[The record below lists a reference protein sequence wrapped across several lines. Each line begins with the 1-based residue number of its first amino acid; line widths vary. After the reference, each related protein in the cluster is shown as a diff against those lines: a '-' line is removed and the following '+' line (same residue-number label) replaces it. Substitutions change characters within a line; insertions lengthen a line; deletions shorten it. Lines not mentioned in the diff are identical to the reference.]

1 MSSDPNTYL
10 GLGAEGNQVTESLL
24 WELFAQAAPVT
35 SVKLPKDR
43 VSQTHQSF
51 GFVEFE
57 CEEDADY
64 AIRIMNMIKLYGR
77 SIRVNK
83 ASADKRNLDVG
94 ANLFVGNLDSEVDEK
109 MLYDTFSSFG
119 NVLSANVAR
128 EPDSN
133 ASRGFGFISFDTF
146 EASDL
151 ALQTMNHQFL
161 CNKPLSISY
170 AFKKDSPGERH
181 GSPAGKFMLAY
192 VQNGCWL
199 PRRGRTQSACLSVY
213 LRMEMLF
220 SHQSSL

>member
-1 MSSDPNTYL
+1 M
-10 GLGAEGNQVTESLL
+10 TEPLL
-24 WELFAQAAPVT
+24 WELFTQAAPVV

-57 CEEDADY
+57 SEEDADY
-64 AIRIMNMIKLYGR
+64 AMRIMNMVKLYGR

-83 ASADKRNLDVG
+83 SSADKRNLDVG
-94 ANLFVGNLDSEVDEK
+94 ANLFIGNLDPDADEK
-109 MLYDTFSSFG
+109 ILFDTFSSFG
-119 NVLSANVAR
+119 NVLSANIAR
-128 EPDSN
+128 EPDTN

-161 CNKPLSISY
+161 CNKPLSVSY

-181 GSPAGKFMLAY
+181 GSSAGI
-192 VQNGCWL
+192 
-199 PRRGRTQSACLSVY
+199 
-213 LRMEMLF
+213 
-220 SHQSSL
+220 